1 MRWQACWRGVQ
12 EEHARPGRHRLYYM
26 QKIILGSRSC
36 RRTGL
41 GYRRSVLA
49 KCGALEMLD
58 AVRVG
63 PAERLTAASAQLM
76 AVLSLP

>member
-1 MRWQACWRGVQ
+1 MHAGVVSRRSILVQ
-12 EEHARPGRHRLYYM
+12 DAIGLHHM
-26 QKIILGSRSC
+26 QKMILGWRSC

-49 KCGALEMLD
+49 KCGALEVLD

-63 PAERLTAASAQLM
+63 PAERLNAASAQLL